1 MHVDPRST
9 LALWVPSN
17 PPLRSFILKFDRNS
31 CFITALL
38 DVALSES
45 FFFIALLHAGYCR
58 VFTIF
63 FKKKNTYNDS
73 PWKTNSSGAI
83 VSRLLCGATQSTRSP
98 CTKVN

>member
-45 FFFIALLHAGYCR
+45 FFLLPFCMQATVECSQ
-58 VFTIF
+58 FL
-63 FKKKNTYNDS
+63 KKKNTYNES